1 MEHLT
6 HGWEP
11 ELDPGDSLL
20 RRFVLANA
28 QRSMDLADRAG
39 GRSRT
44 TPEVS
49 MADPASPV
57 LFDNVSVLLQPPAY
71 INLEATI
78 EAVLGF
84 YPPERHFALLSAWP
98 TPDLS
103 RFELELMGH
112 PPLMFR
118 AAGGQAPPMP
128 PELDVRAVEDEG
140 GLRDFVTTLVEAY
153 PMPGAEGSA
162 LMDPAVLEGPFHLF
176 VGYVDGVP
184 VATAGARMGHE
195 LIDVEWVSTR
205 AEARGRGYGAALTW
219 AATLAEPALPA
230 ALVASDDGQSV
241 YERMGY
247 VRLVR
252 LTMWHRPGRR

>member
-57 LFDNVSVLLQPPAY
+57 LFDNLSVLLQPPAY
-71 INLEATI
+71 INLGATI
-78 EAVLGF
+78 DAVLGF
-84 YPPERHFALLSAWP
+84 YPSERHFVLLSAWP

-103 RFELELMGH
+103 RFEL
-112 PPLMFR
+112 
-118 AAGGQAPPMP
+118 
-128 PELDVRAVEDEG
+128 D
-140 GLRDFVTTLVEAY
+140 
-153 PMPGAEGSA
+153 S
-162 LMDPAVLEGPFHLF
+162 
-176 VGYVDGVP
+176 
-184 VATAGARMGHE
+184 
-195 LIDVEWVSTR
+195 WVIPR
-205 AEARGRGYGAALTW
+205 
-219 AATLAEPALPA
+219 
-230 ALVASDDGQSV
+230 
-241 YERMGY
+241 
-247 VRLVR
+247 
-252 LTMWHRPGRR
+252 